1 MELICLELRG
11 VDRNYLQKAWD
22 VHLSVIVYH
31 LNLVYLV
38 LPIVILNNDEHADN
52 FGDWVIYG
60 EYGEFTYHNSDDDGN
75 DDVNHRTVALNL
87 LMQAANAYQ

>member
-52 FGDWVIYG
+52 FGD
-60 EYGEFTYHNSDDDGN
+60 
-75 DDVNHRTVALNL
+75 
-87 LMQAANAYQ
+87 